1 MPHSS
6 DIEHLLKQHNLKV
19 TPTRLDILREFQAK
33 EHAVSHADLSV
44 ELGEKY
50 DRVTIYRTL
59 NSFEEKGLI
68 HAIVL
73 SDSLKKYA
81 LCGHSCEADTHV
93 HNHIHF
99 TCEKCDKTVCL
110 DDFTLDVKN
119 KFQNYEFQNL
129 NITATGICPNCKQ
142 I

>member
-1 MPHSS
+1 MGHGSEN
-6 DIEHLLKQHNLKV
+6 EHLLKHHNLKV
-19 TPTRLDILREFQAK
+19 TPTRLDILQEFQAN
-33 EHAVSHADLSV
+33 EHAISHADLSDAI
-44 ELGEKY
+44 GEKY

-81 LCGHSCEADTHV
+81 LCGHSCESDSHV

-99 TCEKCDKTVCL
+99 TCVNCDKTVCL

-119 KFQNYEFQNL
+119 KFQDYKFQDL
-129 NITATGICPNCKQ
+129 NITATGVCPNCKK
-142 I
+142 

>member
-1 MPHSS
+1 MDHRF
-6 DIEHLLKQHNLKV
+6 DNELLLKHHNLKV
-19 TPTRLDILREFQAK
+19 TPTRLDMLHEFQVK
-33 EHAVSHADLSV
+33 SHAISHA
-44 ELGEKY
+44 ELTDSIGEKY

-81 LCGHSCEADTHV
+81 LCGHSCESDSHV

-99 TCEKCDKTVCL
+99 TCVKCDKTVCL
-110 DDFTLDVKN
+110 DDFTLDVKT
-119 KFQNYEFQNL
+119 KFPDYEFQDL
-129 NITATGICPNCKQ
+129 NITTTGTCPDCKKK
-142 I
+142 